1 MWGKIKQYLFIEPEE
16 IGFNNYLILA
26 LCLLIAAVGFVG
38 TLINIV
44 LHLGWYLILSTLIPT
59 VIFSLIYFYSRI
71 KRKFILSKYVMVI
84 LSLTLLNLQWFINYG
99 SYGPVLYLFVVLES
113 FIIIFFVK
121 LEKFLFTLLVFVNV
135 SVLFLI
141 EYLYPGLIGEYA
153 TREIRLLD
161 VYTGMLIYL
170 LLSIMLLNMAM
181 KFYISQ
187 REKAQLADKLK
198 SAFLANMSH
207 EIRTPMNGILGFAS
221 LLKEPGLSG
230 TQQQEYIGIIEKS
243 GARMLNII
251 NDIVDISKIEAGLMK
266 TDIAETNVNEQ
277 VEYIYTFF
285 KPEVQKKRIE
295 FSMQISLP
303 SPEAIVWSDHEKLYA
318 VLTNLVKNAIKYTPS
333 GAIQLGYS
341 KKTEEEDI
349 WLEFFV
355 KDTGMGIPADRQQA
369 IFERFVQ
376 ADISDVRANQG
387 AGLGLSISKAY
398 VQMLGGKIWVESR
411 LGKGSVFYFT
421 IPYRPVIAEKTGNGN
436 ELFSQIPEEPGLK
449 LKILVVD
456 DDETSEKL
464 ISIVVKE
471 FCRELIKAV
480 DGVEAVEA
488 CRANP
493 DIDLILMDVQL
504 PAMNG
509 YEATRQIR
517 QFNQKVV
524 IISQTAFGLS
534 GDREKSI
541 KAGCNDYISKPIRKE
556 ALQALINKYFSK

>member
-1 MWGKIKQYLFIEPEE
+1 
-16 IGFNNYLILA
+16 
-26 LCLLIAAVGFVG
+26 
-38 TLINIV
+38 
-44 LHLGWYLILSTLIPT
+44 
-59 VIFSLIYFYSRI
+59 
-71 KRKFILSKYVMVI
+71 MVI

-341 KKTEEEDI
+341 KKTEEEDV

-556 ALQALINKYFSK
+556 ALLALINKYFSK

>member
-1 MWGKIKQYLFIEPEE
+1 MWGKIKKYLFIEADE

-44 LHLGWYLILSTLIPT
+44 LQLGWYLIISTLIPT
-59 VIFSLIYFYSRI
+59 VTFSGLYFYSRI

-84 LSLTLLNLQWFINYG
+84 LSLALLNLQWFINYG

-135 SVLFLI
+135 SVLFLA
-141 EYLYPGLIGEYA
+141 EYLYPGLFGEY
-153 TREIRLLD
+153 TSREIRLLD

-187 REKAQLADKLK
+187 REKAQQADKLK

-230 TQQQEYIGIIEKS
+230 AQQQEYIGIIEKS

-266 TDIAETNVNEQ
+266 IDIGETNVNGQ
-277 VEYIYTFF
+277 IEYIYTFF
-285 KPEVQKKRIE
+285 KPEALKKRLDI
-295 FSMQISLP
+295 SMKIPLP
-303 SPEAIVWSDHEKLYA
+303 SKEAIVRTDHEKLYA
-318 VLTNLVKNAIKYTPS
+318 ILTNLVKNAIKYTPAGS
-333 GAIQLGYS
+333 IEIGYV
-341 KKTEEEDI
+341 KKTVENAA

-376 ADISDVRANQG
+376 ADISDIQANQG

-398 VQMLGGKIWVESR
+398 VQMLGGKIWVESQ

-421 IPYRPVIAEKTGNGN
+421 IPYHPVIAEKAITGK
-436 ELFSQIPEEPGLK
+436 EVLEQRPEEPGLK
-449 LKILVVD
+449 LKILIVD
-456 DDETSEKL
+456 DDETSGKL
-464 ISIVVKE
+464 ISIVVADV
-471 FCRELIKAV
+471 CRELIKAG
-480 DGVEAVEA
+480 DGLEAVEA
-488 CRANP
+488 SRMNP
-493 DIDLILMDVQL
+493 DLDLILMDVQL
-504 PAMNG
+504 PLLNG

-517 QFNQKVV
+517 QFNNKVV
-524 IISQTAFGLS
+524 IISQTAFGLT

-541 KAGCNDYISKPIRKE
+541 NAGCNDYISKPIKKE
-556 ALQALINKYFSK
+556 ILLALIDKYFSK

>member
-1 MWGKIKQYLFIEPEE
+1 MWGKIKHYLFIEPDE

-44 LHLGWYLILSTLIPT
+44 LQLGWYLIISTLIPT
-59 VIFSLIYFYSRI
+59 VTFSVLYFYSRI

-84 LSLTLLNLQWFINYG
+84 LSLALLNLQWFVNYG

-187 REKAQLADKLK
+187 REKAQQADKLK

-207 EIRTPMNGILGFAS
+207 EIRTPMNGILGFAT

-230 TQQQEYIGIIEKS
+230 AQQQEYIGIIEKS

-266 TDIAETNVNEQ
+266 MDIGETNVNGQ
-277 VEYIYTFF
+277 IEYICTFF
-285 KPEVQKKRIE
+285 KPEAFKKRLDI
-295 FSMQISLP
+295 SMKIPLP
-303 SPEAIVWSDHEKLYA
+303 SEEAIVWTDHEKLYA
-318 VLTNLVKNAIKYTPS
+318 ILTNLVKNAIKYTPAGS
-333 GAIQLGYS
+333 IEIGYV
-341 KKTEEEDI
+341 KRTVENAA

-355 KDTGMGIPADRQQA
+355 KDTGMGVPADRQQA

-376 ADISDVRANQG
+376 ADISDIQANQG

-411 LGKGSVFYFT
+411 LGKGSEFYFT
-421 IPYRPVIAEKTGNGN
+421 IPYHPVSGEKTVTGNVLSGQ
-436 ELFSQIPEEPGLK
+436 SQGEPELK

-456 DDETSEKL
+456 DDETSGKL
-464 ISIVVKE
+464 ISIVVADV
-471 FCRELIKAV
+471 CRELIKAG
-480 DGVEAVEA
+480 DGLEAVEA
-488 CRANP
+488 CRRNP
-493 DIDLILMDVQL
+493 DLDLILMDVQL
-504 PAMNG
+504 PLMNG

-517 QFNQKVV
+517 QFNNKVV
-524 IISQTAFGLS
+524 IISQTAFGLT

-541 KAGCNDYISKPIRKE
+541 NAGCNDYISKPIKKE
-556 ALQALINKYFSK
+556 TLLTLINKYFSK